1 MPKIRK
7 IEALPVMPKQQRT
20 AAYVRV
26 SSGKDAMLHSLSAQV
41 SYYSDLIQQNPEWQY
56 AGVYADEA
64 ISGTKDDRGEF
75 QRLMD
80 DCREGRIDL
89 IITKSISRFA
99 RNTVTLLQTTRE
111 LKELGIDVYFEEQN
125 IHTLSPTGEMML
137 TLLASFAQE
146 ESRSTSE
153 NMKWRIQKNFEEGK
167 PWSWLIFGY
176 RYENGHYVI
185 VPEEAEIVK
194 SIFNMYISG
203 IGRGSIA
210 AKLNADGLRTR
221 SGLEWTSPKVAT
233 ILKNYNYTGN
243 LILQKTYRKDYM
255 TKRSVKNNGEL
266 PKYHAE
272 ETHEPIISVDQFN
285 RVQQL
290 MRTRTEKYGKN
301 KYNNLYPFSG
311 LMTCGCC
318 GKRYHRKTV
327 TSGIVWICST
337 YNSLGKA
344 YCPSKQVPDQTLTAV
359 TSEVLGGFSNELVQS
374 RIQEI
379 RVCDNNRLIFVLD
392 DGTEIERIWQDRSRR
407 ESWTPEMKEA
417 ARRKSLERSR
427 ENA

>member
-1 MPKIRK
+1 
-7 IEALPVMPKQQRT
+7 
-20 AAYVRV
+20 
-26 SSGKDAMLHSLSAQV
+26 
-41 SYYSDLIQQNPEWQY
+41 
-56 AGVYADEA
+56 
-64 ISGTKDDRGEF
+64 
-75 QRLMD
+75 MD

-153 NMKWRIQKNFEEGK
+153 NMKWRILKNFEEGK
-167 PWSWLIFGY
+167 PWSGLIFGY

-185 VPEEAEIVK
+185 VPEEAEIVRHIY
-194 SIFNMYISG
+194 SMYISG
-203 IGRGSIA
+203 VGRGTIA
-210 AKLNADGLRTR
+210 AKLNADGKRTR
-221 SGLEWTSPKVAT
+221 SGLEWTSKKIAG
-233 ILKNYNYTGN
+233 ILRNYNYTGN
-243 LILQKTYRKDYM
+243 LLLQKTYRRDYM
-255 TKRSVKNNGEL
+255 TKRSVPNNGEL

-272 ETHEPIISVDQFN
+272 GTHEPIVSVELFN
-285 RVQQL
+285 GVQQL
-290 MRTRTEKYGKN
+290 MQTRSEKYGKN
-301 KYNNLYPFSG
+301 KCNNRYPYSG
-311 LMTCGCC
+311 LMICSFC
-318 GKRYHRKTV
+318 GKKYRRKTV

-344 YCPSKQVPDQTLTAV
+344 YCPSKQVPDAALTAV
-359 TSEVLGGFSNELVQS
+359 TNEVLGDFSYELVQS

-379 RVCDNNRLIFVLD
+379 RVCDNNRLVFVLD

-407 ESWTPEMKEA
+407 ESWTPEMKET

-427 ENA
+427 RDA

>member
-7 IEALPVMPKQQRT
+7 IEALPVMPKQVRT

-26 SSGKDAMLHSLSAQV
+26 SSGKDAMLHSLSAQI
-41 SYYSDLIQQNPEWQY
+41 SYYSGLIQQNPEWQY
-56 AGVYADEA
+56 VGVYADEA
-64 ISGTKDDRGEF
+64 ISGTKDDRDNF

-80 DCREGRIDL
+80 NCREGRIDL

-111 LKELGIDVYFEEQN
+111 LKELGVDVYFEEQN

-167 PWSWLIFGY
+167 PWSGLIFGY
-176 RYENGHYVI
+176 RYENGRFVI
-185 VPEEAEIVK
+185 VPDEAEVVK

-203 IGRGSIA
+203 MGRGSIA
-210 AKLNADGLRTR
+210 AKLNNDDKRTR
-221 SGLEWTSPKVAT
+221 RGAGWTSKKIAV
-233 ILKNYNYTGN
+233 ILRNYNYTGN
-243 LILQKTYRKDYM
+243 LLLQKTYRKDYM
-255 TKRSVKNNGEL
+255 TKRSIPNNGEL

-272 ETHEPIISVDQFN
+272 GTHEPIISVDEFEK
-285 RVQQL
+285 VQNL
-290 MRTRTEKYGKN
+290 MRARSEKYGKS
-301 KYNNLYPFSG
+301 KCNNLYPFSG

-318 GKRYHRKTV
+318 GKRFRRKTV
-327 TSGIVWICST
+327 ANGIVWICST

-344 YCPSKQVPDQTLTAV
+344 YCPSKQVPDQILTSV
-359 TSEVLGGFSNELVQS
+359 TSEVLGGFSYELVQS

-379 RVCDNNRLIFVLD
+379 TVCDNNRLVFVLD